1 MRTAHYGLEGPPH
14 WSASQRALESVTRE
28 RDCGG
33 GMVIIEGRRGA
44 GRTSILHTIYQHFRN
59 DARYVVVEQ
68 WVRSLPLAFFERLVE
83 VTAPDVHARLFP
95 QLTAAFDQPEASLGP
110 EFIDACQQVLDHW
123 SQAGKLV
130 VLVDDIHL
138 ADPHSQMLLSYLAR
152 RIHDTGAVMILSVPS
167 PIPEITGDLETLLH
181 NPVSSRVTVTPLDH
195 AAIQYLAHS
204 MGIYELD
211 STAVTAL
218 IDHTGGW
225 LEYVVQ
231 TLRVLPDGQWPL
243 EPGRLP
249 LPEHIVAEVMD
260 PLRGCDQPDVWKLV
274 CALAILED
282 PPGLHVLENVAD
294 TQDLILAIDQAVAIG
309 VLHDGVLSDA
319 YNTDQLQLRFVHPM
333 AQRVITQQ
341 LRPSEHR
348 LYHLRAAQYTENHG
362 QRLLHQAAA
371 TLTRDDVLGGQIIR
385 FAERLGRTGRWEQ
398 AARFRIAAARLMTS
412 DSQRQSEIL
421 KGVDAL
427 VSAGQITAAVP
438 WLPIIEAMP
447 SSSARQSV
455 LGHVALHQ
463 GRPADAGHLLQQAR
477 QGTTQAELQS
487 IVALRCCL
495 DMLCNW
501 DAAGIT
507 ESARAAAELSRP
519 GDSSQIEALAIQGV
533 GLAAQGLTES
543 ADESLLRAAM
553 DSDDGPQHQ
562 RYRLCAGWVALLE
575 GNLRTAYREFEAA
588 LPTQARGGS
597 LRISLWAQAWLA
609 RVQFLQGD
617 WDGALQGCL
626 DGIRRAEHAGI
637 EVMLPMLEWT
647 AREIQLWRGE
657 DPQRAWWQDT
667 GRSQLRGYVAMEVP
681 ARMIRAVECKVKNDQ
696 EGALA
701 ALLPLTE
708 IDPWTETQVSFW
720 HWQPELIHALIAAD
734 RLDEAAEITEDFV
747 RCTEHAPR
755 FVRATAIASQA
766 RIAAARKDIDEAEQ
780 LFQQTLKLTS
790 MDGNATYHSH
800 YLFAYGQMLRRT
812 GRRRDAARRLVS
824 AREFFQNVNAASMVD
839 RCNQEL
845 RATGMLQHR
854 EPDVAASTVGLPNE
868 TYPAVELTPQEHA
881 ISKLVVQG
889 LTNKETARRLFI
901 AEKTVQYHLTRI
913 YSKFAIRSRTELA
926 RVYPNGTELF
936 DDDEGPFRAFSE
948 NQ

>member
-1 MRTAHYGLEGPPH
+1 MRTAHYGPEGPPH
-14 WSASQRALESVTRE
+14 WSASQRALMAVTGE
-28 RDCGG
+28 RDRGG

-44 GRTSILHTIYQHFRN
+44 GRTSILHTIYQHFRE

-83 VTAPDVHARLFP
+83 VTAPEVHARIFP
-95 QLTAAFDQPEASLGP
+95 HLTHSIDHPDASLGT

-123 SQAGKLV
+123 RQTDRLV

-152 RIHDTGAVMILSVPS
+152 RIHDTGAVMIVSVPS
-167 PIPEITGDLETLLH
+167 PIPDITTDLETLLH
-181 NPVSSRVTVTPLDH
+181 NPVSSRVAVTPLDH
-195 AAIQYLAHS
+195 AAIQHLAQA
-204 MGIYELD
+204 MGIYGLD
-211 STAVTAL
+211 STAITAL

-231 TLRVLPDGQWPL
+231 TLRVLPDGKWPL

-249 LPEHIVAEVMD
+249 LPERIVAEVMD
-260 PLRGCDQPDVWKLV
+260 PLRACDQPDVWKLV
-274 CALAILED
+274 CALATLED
-282 PPGLHVLENVAD
+282 PPGLHVLDNVAD
-294 TQDLILAIDQAVAIG
+294 TEDLISAIDQTVAIG
-309 VLHDGVLSDA
+309 VLHDGVLTDA

-333 AQRVITQQ
+333 AQQVITQQ
-341 LRPSEHR
+341 MRPSEHR
-348 LYHLRAAQYTENHG
+348 LYHLRAAEYTENHG

-412 DSQRQSEIL
+412 DSQRQTEIL

-427 VSAGQITAAVP
+427 ASAGQITAAVP

-447 SSSARQSV
+447 SSSARESV
-455 LGHVALHQ
+455 LAHVALHQ

-477 QGTTQAELQS
+477 QGTTQAEQQS
-487 IVALRCCL
+487 IVALRRCL

-507 ESARAAAELSRP
+507 DSANAAAELSRP
-519 GDSSQIEALAIQGV
+519 GDVIQIEALAMRGV

-553 DSDDGPQHQ
+553 ENSDGPQNQ

-575 GNLRTAYREFEAA
+575 GNLRTAYRELEAA

-647 AREIQLWRGE
+647 AREIQLWRGQE
-657 DPQRAWWQDT
+657 PQRAWWQDA
-667 GRSQLRGYVAMEVP
+667 GSGQLRGYTVMQVP

-696 EGALA
+696 EGALG
-701 ALLPLTE
+701 ALLPLVE
-708 IDPWTETQVSFW
+708 IDPWTETHVSFW

-734 RLDEAAEITEDFV
+734 RLTEAAEVTEDFV
-747 RCTEHAPR
+747 GLTEHAPR
-755 FVRATAIASQA
+755 FIRATARASQA
-766 RIAAARKDIDEAEQ
+766 RIAAAQKDIDEAEK
-780 LFQQTLKLTS
+780 LFQHALKLTS

-800 YLFAYGQMLRRT
+800 YLFAYGQMLRRA

-824 AREFFQNVNAASMVD
+824 AREFFQNVNATSMVE

-854 EPDVAASTVGLPNE
+854 DTEGASHAAEFLNE
-868 TYPAVELTPQEHA
+868 DHPAVQLTPQEHA
-881 ISKLVVQG
+881 ISKLVVKG

-926 RVYPNGTELF
+926 RVYPNGTELLH
-936 DDDEGPFRAFSE
+936 DHEPFREFNESP
-948 NQ
+948 